1 MRRKSPDVVN
11 EKVNTMARRK
21 FGYMEAMFSE
31 KTTRERSGK
40 QESRIAKQ
48 LNGHTTINSG
58 ATFGQN
64 DVVTDFCEVEAKTTN
79 KESFS
84 FKLSDWRLLRK
95 KCASNKIPIFV
106 VDFEQSKD
114 TLAVLTYEDLLF
126 LIEQSNHK

>member
-1 MRRKSPDVVN
+1 MPRN
-11 EKVNTMARRK
+11 K
-21 FGYMEAMFSE
+21 FGYIGKLFDT
-31 KTTRERSGK
+31 KTTRERSRK

-64 DVVTDFCEVEAKTTN
+64 DVVSDFCEIEAKTTE

-84 FKLSDWRLLRK
+84 LKLSTWRLLKK
-95 KCASNKIPIFV
+95 KCASNKIPIIV

-114 TLAVLTYEDLLF
+114 SLAVLTYEDLLF
-126 LIEQSNHK
+126 LIEQSNSK